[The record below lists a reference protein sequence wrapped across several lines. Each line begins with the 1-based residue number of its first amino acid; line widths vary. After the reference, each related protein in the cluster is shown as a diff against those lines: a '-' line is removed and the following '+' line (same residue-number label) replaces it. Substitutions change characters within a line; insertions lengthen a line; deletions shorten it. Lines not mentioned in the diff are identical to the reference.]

1 MKERENR
8 NESNTQASHCM
19 DNNLDVE
26 RQYTR
31 LGHHI
36 DAKMWNV
43 NVQEE
48 LETKSHKILTA
59 ETKFYV

>member
-1 MKERENR
+1 
-8 NESNTQASHCM
+8 M